1 MQHSESS
8 LIPESGISSIIQKHA
23 GELIIIFLYW
33 IVKWSFLSHIIIL
46 FCIGVGPV
54 FEEKFHQTRILIH
67 DGDMEWSTSINVSAI
82 YICLLIY
89 ISQYKLSS
97 KFMASTELEWPTAW
111 NKRLLPGNSGN
122 NILFIC

>member
-8 LIPESGISSIIQKHA
+8 LIPESGIGSIIQKHA

-33 IVKWSFLSHIIIL
+33 IVKWSFLSYIIIL
-46 FCIGVGPV
+46 FCIGVSPV
-54 FEEKFHQTRILIH
+54 FEEKFYQTCILIH
-67 DGDMEWSTSINVSAI
+67 DGDMEWGTSINVSAI